1 MNNLQEFYK
10 ECLHSEWYSGC
21 GFEQLSNSQSKS
33 LGTLIIHNCNYLQR
47 KYQSATDH
55 NPIFFKNE
63 LIPCRGCQCAM
74 KSRKGDVE
82 QLCWS
87 LLRSRHRGSFSRVRR
102 RSVETDPRETIHKCF
117 QPDFISICSIT
128 ASAAY
133 TNVVAIIPRQC
144 WKLRK
149 QERRKSHFCVA
160 AQPHERRFMDRF
172 ALNLKLLLF
181 KKKRQLLLFII

>member
-1 MNNLQEFYK
+1 MSDIQAMGW
-10 ECLHSEWYSGC
+10 SSWATV
-21 GFEQLSNSQSKS
+21 S
-33 LGTLIIHNCNYLQR
+33 LKVWVLLIIHNCNYLQF
-47 KYQSATDH
+47 KYQGATDY
-55 NPIFFKNE
+55 NPIFLKNE
-63 LIPCRGCQCAM
+63 FISCRGCQCAM
-74 KSRKGDVE
+74 KLWKRDVE

-149 QERRKSHFCVA
+149 QKCRKSHFCVA
-160 AQPHERRFMDRF
+160 VQPRERCLMDRF
-172 ALNLKLLLF
+172 ALNLKLLF
-181 KKKRQLLLFII
+181 